1 MISEK
6 QPWEG
11 RIQTPET
18 EKGIDTMIHDE
29 TETKDDAEKEV
40 QTDLQDM
47 WENPERD
54 MEKTLTD
61 LAEIE
66 RTTNGEKDQRETMI
80 IEGEWEMT
88 VERFYAP
95 LISAAGNS
103 YYLKNMYINW
113 RTLLRTNVC
122 TELWS

>member
-6 QPWEG
+6 QPWEA

-18 EKGIDTMIHDE
+18 EKGIDMMIHDE

-40 QTDLQDM
+40 QTDVQDV
-47 WENPERD
+47 WENPARD

-61 LAEIE
+61 LAKIE
-66 RTTNGEKDQRETMI
+66 RTTNGEKDPRQMMT

-95 LISAAGNS
+95 LISTAGNS

>member
-6 QPWEG
+6 QPSEAK
-11 RIQTPET
+11 IQTPET
-18 EKGIDTMIHDE
+18 EKDIDMMIHDE

-47 WENPERD
+47 WENPARD
-54 MEKTLTD
+54 MEITLTD
-61 LAEIE
+61 PAEIE
-66 RTTNGEKDQRETMI
+66 RTTNGEKDQRETMT
-80 IEGEWEMT
+80 IEREWEMT
-88 VERFYAP
+88 VERFYNP
-95 LISAAGNS
+95 LISTAGNS

>member
-6 QPWEG
+6 QPWEAK
-11 RIQTPET
+11 IQTPET
-18 EKGIDTMIHDE
+18 EKGIDVMIHDE

-47 WENPERD
+47 WENPARD

-61 LAEIE
+61 PAEIE
-66 RTTNGEKDQRETMI
+66 RTTNGEKDQRETMT
-80 IEGEWEMT
+80 IEREREMT
-88 VERFYAP
+88 VERFYDP
-95 LISAAGNS
+95 LISTAGNS

>member
-1 MISEK
+1 
-6 QPWEG
+6 
-11 RIQTPET
+11 
-18 EKGIDTMIHDE
+18 MIHDE

-40 QTDLQDM
+40 QIDLQDM
-47 WENPERD
+47 WENPARD
-54 MEKTLTD
+54 MAKSLTD

-80 IEGEWEMT
+80 IEGEWEVT
-88 VERFYAP
+88 VERFNAP
-95 LISAAGNS
+95 LISTAGNS
-103 YYLKNMYINW
+103 CYLKNMYINW